1 MRSLRRLRTPTAFAR
16 LTLVALALLWVIVPS
31 GAVVRLTA
39 SGLGC
44 PDWPLCDGGVVP
56 AAAGHAMIEYS
67 NRALSGLV
75 VAVAAST
82 WIVSRGL
89 IGAPRRLRR
98 WSAAILVASA
108 GQQLGGCPA
117 DARRCTRD

>member
-56 AAAGHAMIEYS
+56 AAAGHAMIEYT
-67 NRALSGLV
+67 NRALSGSSWRWPP
-75 VAVAAST
+75 ST

-89 IGAPRRLRR
+89 LGAPRRLRR
-98 WSAAILVASA
+98 WSARHP
-108 GQQLGGCPA
+108 G
-117 DARRCTRD
+117 

>member
-1 MRSLRRLRTPTAFAR
+1 M
-16 LTLVALALLWVIVPS
+16 LWVIVPS

-56 AAAGHAMIEYS
+56 AVAGHAMIEYS

-75 VAVAAST
+75 VAVAALT

-89 IGAPRRLRR
+89 VGAPPGC
-98 WSAAILVASA
+98 AAGRPRSW
-108 GQQLGGCPA
+108 
-117 DARRCTRD
+117 